1 MSTTDFTPERSAA
14 IRQLLIDT
22 VADEP
27 RRRKHLQILLTSL
40 LSGVAIALACGTAAL
55 ALTGVIHLGGDT
67 PPPPVPTPT
76 GIVTPTPTPTPTP
89 SPTPAAPPLVDS
101 GVIEPH
107 DVNSLRATTRWSLD
121 LPGMTDCT
129 GIRTFTLSDARAV
142 LVSGMR
148 PKEYEGV
155 GDCGSQKEEDYGVT
169 LVDTSN
175 GTVLWQREWRFTPE
189 KLDYRAGFTV
199 LGTSGRAVFVGP
211 DPTSGPHDVLDLAT
225 GETVATFHPGGD
237 DFAPNMD
244 MQAVPGDSGDVLVL
258 TRKRDADGREVED
271 TITRVRPTAPAEPV
285 WSTSLGKVESYL
297 NEPVPGS
304 SVVTAQGWSS
314 TNGTYQTSFLDVEAG
329 ELTPVLDQQVSPM
342 SQILVG
348 RPYSSEG
355 TSSDITGFGLDGRP
369 VWTKSLAPGGFIF
382 TASAPGDQVLGSPDT
397 GQFFVADRATIT
409 LFDQQTGDQ
418 LWSVPT
424 PTCITSGSGPER
436 AMLDAANDAFVLWS
450 GADHCELSRATGA
463 AVGNFPSA
471 STGRIELFGL
481 TNVYTYVGES
491 EPGAAYDLAT
501 GKKLWS
507 IDRTGWPSWS
517 FMGGYLV
524 SVHGNH
530 VESIG

>member
-27 RRRKHLQILLTSL
+27 RRRKHFQILLTSL
-40 LSGVAIALACGTAAL
+40 LSGVAIVLAGGTAAL
-55 ALTGVIHLGGDT
+55 ALTGIIHLGGDT
-67 PPPPVPTPT
+67 PPSPVPTPT
-76 GIVTPTPTPTPTP
+76 RTVTPTPTPTPTP
-89 SPTPAAPPLVDS
+89 APTPTAPPLVDS

-121 LPGMTDCT
+121 LPGVTDCT
-129 GIRTFTLSDARAV
+129 GISTFTLSDARAV

-148 PKEYEGV
+148 PKEYEGG
-155 GDCGSQKEEDYGVT
+155 GDCGSQKDEDYGVT

-175 GTVLWQREWRFTPE
+175 GTVLWQREWRFTME
-189 KLDYRAGFTV
+189 TLDYRAGFTV
-199 LGTSGRAVFVGP
+199 LGTSGRAAFVSP
-211 DPTSGPHDVLDLAT
+211 YPTAGPHDVLDLAT
-225 GETVATFHPGGD
+225 GATVASFHPGGD
-237 DFAPNMD
+237 NFDPSRD

-258 TRKRDADGREVED
+258 THKLEADGREIED
-271 TITRVRPTAPAEPV
+271 TVTRVRPTAPAEPV
-285 WSTSLGKVESYL
+285 WSTSLGKVESWL
-297 NEPVPGS
+297 DEPVPGS
-304 SVVTAQGWSS
+304 SVVTTQGWNLA
-314 TNGTYQTSFLDVEAG
+314 NGTYQASFIDLETG
-329 ELTPVLDQQVSPM
+329 EPTTVSGQQVSPM

-348 RPYSSEG
+348 QPYGSQG
-355 TSSDITGFGLDGRP
+355 TSFDLTGFGLDGRP
-369 VWTKSLAPGGFIF
+369 VWTKSLAPGGSFF

-397 GQFFVADRATIT
+397 GQFFVADGATIT

-424 PTCITSGSGPER
+424 PTTCITNGYGPER

-450 GADHCELSRATGA
+450 GTDHCELSRATGA

-471 STGRIELFGL
+471 STGIELFGL
-481 TNVYTYVGES
+481 TNVYAYAGYS

-501 GKKLWS
+501 GTKLWS
-507 IDRTGWPSWS
+507 IERTGWPSWK

-524 SVHGNH
+524 SVSGNH
-530 VESIG
+530 VNSIG